1 MTSVAVIE
9 DHSTTRKM
17 LVELIEAEP
26 GYRCVC
32 ACANSREA
40 FVEVPKHRPDVVL
53 MDIHL
58 PDRSGIVCTAKLTEK
73 LPELQVIM
81 VTVYKDM
88 DLIFRALN
96 AGACGYI
103 LKRSRPE
110 EIIQAIAEVRAGG
123 APMTSEIA
131 RLVVRS
137 FRAPSPGSD
146 VNGLT
151 PREMEILVL
160 VADGLSNKE
169 IAQKANISAGTVRIH
184 VANIFKKLHVR
195 CRTQAAAKYVRTK
208 ECGAH
213 KNG

>member
-1 MTSVAVIE
+1 MRIRLEHDPAWQWSDKSSRTAATPRRRVLHRNRMWKGNESETQGSVVRLSNPSLGFQGNLRCKMTRVAVIE

-32 ACANSREA
+32 ACASSREA

-88 DLIFRALN
+88 DL
-96 AGACGYI
+96 
-103 LKRSRPE
+103 
-110 EIIQAIAEVRAGG
+110 
-123 APMTSEIA
+123 
-131 RLVVRS
+131 
-137 FRAPSPGSD
+137 
-146 VNGLT
+146 
-151 PREMEILVL
+151 
-160 VADGLSNKE
+160 
-169 IAQKANISAGTVRIH
+169 
-184 VANIFKKLHVR
+184 
-195 CRTQAAAKYVRTK
+195 
-208 ECGAH
+208 
-213 KNG
+213 